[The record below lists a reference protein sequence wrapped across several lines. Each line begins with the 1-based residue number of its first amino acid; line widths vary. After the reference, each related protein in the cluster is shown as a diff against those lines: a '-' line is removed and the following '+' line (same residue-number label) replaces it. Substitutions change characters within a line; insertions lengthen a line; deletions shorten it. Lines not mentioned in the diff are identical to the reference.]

1 MPTIKVNKDNPAGSF
16 FLTLTTKNW
25 FYVFDRH
32 RRWEII
38 AESLQYCQ
46 KNKGIKLFGFVFMLN
61 HIHLVAMSEDIIEF
75 LRSFKTFTSTEIH
88 KNIKKT
94 EPSIEKIFLTQ
105 GPGREARSGVKKNQ
119 FQLWQSSNMPKRI
132 ESESFLFQKLDYIH
146 NNPVR
151 KQYVA
156 KPEDWYWS
164 SANPDC
170 VLKPDPLWEN

>member
-1 MPTIKVNKDNPAGSF
+1 MPSIKVNKNNPAGSF
-16 FLTLTTKNW
+16 FLTLTAKNW
-25 FYVFDRH
+25 FYVFDRQG
-32 RRWEII
+32 RWEII

-61 HIHLVAMSEDIIEF
+61 HLHLIIMSEDIIQF
-75 LRSFKTFTSTEIH
+75 LRSFKTFTSSQIH
-88 KNIKKT
+88 KNIKAT
-94 EPSIEKIFLTQ
+94 EPSIEKIFLDKN
-105 GPGREARSGVKKNQ
+105 KK
-119 FQLWQSSNMPKRI
+119 FQLWKSSNMPKCI
-132 ESESFLFQKLDYIH
+132 ESEKFLIQKLEYIH

-170 VLKPDPLWEN
+170 ALKPDPLWES